1 MRNPDSYIDSWYER
15 QLESGF
21 QLSFA
26 EWNAMT
32 DIFALA
38 CLFLGLLG
46 VLKEWHLIAMVH
58 GDDLAYARSS
68 SGLPAY
74 HDDEQIRQ
82 FRRRERERYR
92 RAAESN
98 WNR

>member
-1 MRNPDSYIDSWYER
+1 
-15 QLESGF
+15 
-21 QLSFA
+21 
-26 EWNAMT
+26 MT

-46 VLKEWHLIAMVH
+46 MLKEWHMDAMVH

-68 SGLPAY
+68 SGLPDY

-92 RAAESN
+92 RAAESH
-98 WNR
+98 WHR